1 MSFPR
6 ECLFHLIPKR
16 GPPNDDVTL
25 LREDDSS
32 VSPNQHMRRI
42 GDDPIQLM
50 HPTFILLKKLRPRND
65 NHAGFVSRPSSFSW
79 RHRSAVRSTEGEREE
94 CCGGKRR
101 DSAYMVPHRPRP
113 DEFGP

>member
-6 ECLFHLIPKR
+6 ERLFHLIPKR
-16 GPPNDDVTL
+16 GPTNDDVTL

-50 HPTFILLKKLRPRND
+50 HPTFILVKKLRPRND
-65 NHAGFVSRPSSFSW
+65 NHAGFVSRPQQLFMAPPFRQCDAQRVSV
-79 RHRSAVRSTEGEREE
+79 RSA
-94 CCGGKRR
+94 
-101 DSAYMVPHRPRP
+101 AAA
-113 DEFGP
+113 